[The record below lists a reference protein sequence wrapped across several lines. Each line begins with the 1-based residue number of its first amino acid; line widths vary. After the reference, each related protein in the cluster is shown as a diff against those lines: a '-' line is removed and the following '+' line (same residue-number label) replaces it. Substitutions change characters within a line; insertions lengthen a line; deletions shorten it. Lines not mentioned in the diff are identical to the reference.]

1 MQASNSRGFARFGAF
16 CLAVALSFGL
26 QAAVDPS
33 GYVYL
38 NADDPGATYSFAQNL
53 GRWADNGQA
62 IPSGTPMAADRD
74 YLVQAASG
82 YRVLRVGGNNTF
94 PGVSLTLDGG
104 ELRCSGGN
112 PFTVNNLIV
121 YKGRIQCA
129 AASQIKCA
137 GALHLQD
144 GGQLSLSGAMKR
156 KLDIAAAIEG
166 DSTTKIVVEASEN
179 VAGGTGTTLPYW
191 VACLIGN
198 NSNFKGSI
206 TVNCLTTGGKYP
218 TALVAGSGSSLGAAC
233 PMAFASRAALLG
245 DGLVLDD
252 ARTITVGDEFTIGAS
267 TANGLTLGG
276 GVTIKGTGSSV
287 VYVTNCV
294 ASAVTTLGSVTFD
307 GVAKIILLAGT
318 TQFASDF
325 NNPSLPVEVAPGAK
339 IAMSEGAVVG
349 RITSTDPNGYVD
361 AAAIVVPSF
370 DRTAARRNNEG
381 FSYPILSATTLDLGD
396 FHLFY
401 GVTRE
406 TFAVRNNAQGVPTLY
421 WERTADTDHAVIYM
435 AEANDGD
442 SFAQNTSYSPKWSNT
457 DWPKSDYD
465 YIVENGYMLRSR
477 QSRTFAGHLLSLI
490 AGSDLSLY
498 GVSSSVNDLRFMES
512 SRVMVRGPNTGT
524 FGGSAQI
531 LTSLNGYANFETEN
545 GTMTVSATLSGVG
558 NLRYRG
564 YNGGSTHTGTINVTG
579 DNSAFAGRVALPHEK
594 MTVRFK
600 NEAAIGGNPRKFAA
614 DGLSLGNGVTLWCT
628 ATYQPSVTQPN
639 RGVTLGGIVHF
650 DVADGQTCTM
660 STPISG
666 SGSIDKKSAGTLV
679 LGGANSFAGGVTV
692 NAGTL
697 ELGDADAVGG
707 GNLRLATGTTLRL
720 TASGIR
726 VGGEIPFATADGS
739 SAAGAVN
746 LVVPAA
752 AEEGFKSMELF
763 VLTGVQDFDCTKFVL
778 SNAGWYKFVKTLE
791 SDGLHI
797 TLKKRFGV
805 ILTVR

>member
-1 MQASNSRGFARFGAF
+1 MQASNSRGFAWLGAF
-16 CLAVALSFGL
+16 CLTAALSLGV

-33 GYVYL
+33 GYICL
-38 NADDPGATYSFAQNL
+38 TADDPGGNYSFAQNL
-53 GRWADNGQA
+53 GRWADKGQT
-62 IPSGTPMAADRD
+62 IPSGTPMATDRN

-112 PFTVNNLIV
+112 PCTVNNLIV

-129 AASQIKCA
+129 AAGQIKCA

-144 GGQLSLSGAMKR
+144 GGQLSLSGAIKR
-156 KLDIAAAIEG
+156 KLDIAAAIDG

-191 VACLIGN
+191 VACLTGN

-233 PMAFASRAALLG
+233 PMTFASCAALLG

-252 ARTITVGDEFTIGAS
+252 ARTITVGDEFTIGAF
-267 TANGLTLGG
+267 TANGLTLSGN
-276 GVTIKGTGSSV
+276 VTIKGTGSSV

-294 ASAVTTLGSVTFD
+294 ASAVTTLGNVTFD
-307 GVAKIILLAGT
+307 GVAKIVLMSGT
-318 TQFASDF
+318 TKFASDYD
-325 NNPSLPVEVAPGAK
+325 NPTVPVKVAAGAK
-339 IAMSEGAVVG
+339 ITTEEGSSLGSVKPLDV
-349 RITSTDPNGYVD
+349 NGYVS
-361 AAAIVVPSF
+361 VVYPTVDKTVLNRSN
-370 DRTAARRNNEG
+370 TG
-381 FSYPILSATTLDLGD
+381 FSHALVSASSLDVAD
-396 FHLFY
+396 FFLY
-401 GVTRE
+401 GGVTRE
-406 TFAVRNNAQGVPTLY
+406 YFIVENNAQGVPTLY
-421 WERTADTDHAVIYM
+421 WRRDADDDHVVVYLTVK
-435 AEANDGD
+435 EDNSSFGSLSGDTKNWSDGE
-442 SFAQNTSYSPKWSNT
+442 FAHKEC
-457 DWPKSDYD
+457 D
-465 YIVENGYMLRSR
+465 YIVESGYILRSR
-477 QSRTFAGHLLSLI
+477 NSNRTFVGNRLSILQGGDLSTYKPGTCANNLDLFESAKMMLRGSSDNGAFLGTFTVRTSVSGYVDVKTENKILTFSPALKGYGNIRYGWNSSGNAGHI
-490 AGSDLSLY
+490 I
-498 GVSSSVNDLRFMES
+498 VN
-512 SRVMVRGPNTGT
+512 
-524 FGGSAQI
+524 
-531 LTSLNGYANFETEN
+531 
-545 GTMTVSATLSGVG
+545 
-558 NLRYRG
+558 
-564 YNGGSTHTGTINVTG
+564 G
-579 DNSAFAGRVALPHEK
+579 DNSDFTGKVDVPTT
-594 MTVRFK
+594 MPVYFK
-600 NEAAIGGNPRKFAA
+600 NETAIGGNPRKFAA
-614 DGLSLGNGVTLWCT
+614 DGLSLGSGVTFWCT
-628 ATYQPSVTQPN
+628 ADYKPSVTQPN
-639 RGVTLGGIVHF
+639 RGVTLGGVVHF

-666 SGSIDKKSAGTLV
+666 SGSIDKKSAGMLV

-697 ELGDADAVGG
+697 ELGDEDAVGR

-739 SAAGAVN
+739 SAASAVN

-752 AEEGFKSMELF
+752 AEEGFKSQELF

-778 SNAGWYKFVKTLE
+778 PNVGWYKFVKTLE

-797 TLKKRFGV
+797 TLKKRFGLV
-805 ILTVR
+805 FMFK